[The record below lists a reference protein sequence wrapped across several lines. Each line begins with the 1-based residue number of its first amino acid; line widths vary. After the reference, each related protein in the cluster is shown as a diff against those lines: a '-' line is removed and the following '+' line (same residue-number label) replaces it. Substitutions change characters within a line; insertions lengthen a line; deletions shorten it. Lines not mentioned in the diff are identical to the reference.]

1 MSDTP
6 APAAPAPATSTP
18 NIQGDFATAP
28 VGKDKGPGKYK
39 VKVIRS
45 KCIGAAS
52 CVAIAPKVFV
62 LDGTNLAY
70 VISEEELDETKL
82 LAAQSCPT
90 SAIEIEDISTGEKVW
105 PK

>member
-1 MSDTP
+1 MSDTSTT
-6 APAAPAPATSTP
+6 AAVGGP

-28 VGKDKGPGKYK
+28 AGKDKGPGKYK

-62 LDGTNLAY
+62 LDATNLAY

-90 SAIEIEDISTGEKVW
+90 SAIEIENIETGEKVW